1 MSLSKQL
8 ATYII
13 FTAVGC
19 AAGLF
24 ASHYLF
30 SVPKPNTTQVL
41 PKPVNTPV
49 SFSIPQSNN
58 SDQTFKPNFV
68 VQVVDKVAPAVV
80 RINSVKNANLFDDNE
95 SGTGSGFII
104 SSDGKLI
111 TNAHVVADTN
121 QVEVKLKDG
130 RTFNGNVLKID
141 TQTDI
146 AVIKINATNLPTV
159 ILGNSEQLKQ
169 GEWAIAIGNP
179 LGFDNTVTL
188 GIISAVNRSSA
199 DLGLS
204 DKNVTFIQT
213 DAPINPGNSGG
224 PLLNVKGEVIGI
236 NTAIRTDGTG
246 LGFAVPISTAKKIAD
261 QLVNQ

>member
-1 MSLSKQL
+1 
-8 ATYII
+8 
-13 FTAVGC
+13 
-19 AAGLF
+19 
-24 ASHYLF
+24 
-30 SVPKPNTTQVL
+30 VPKPNSTSQVL
-41 PKPVNTPV
+41 PKQVNTPV
-49 SFSIPQSNN
+49 SVSIPQSNN

-80 RINSVKNANLFDDNE
+80 RINSIKNDNLFKNTPDDE

-111 TNAHVVADTN
+111 TNAHVVADSN

-141 TQTDI
+141 PQTDI

-179 LGFDNTVTL
+179 LGFENTVTL

-261 QLVNQ
+261 QLVDQ